1 MKLIDIVQIVNYGL
15 TFLRFVIKNY
25 MYMYMHCI
33 FIEGNSCTLLKVYM
47 WYTW

>member
-1 MKLIDIVQIVNYGL
+1 MKLIDIVQIVNYRL

-33 FIEGNSCTLLKVYM
+33 FIEGNAHF
-47 WYTW
+47 